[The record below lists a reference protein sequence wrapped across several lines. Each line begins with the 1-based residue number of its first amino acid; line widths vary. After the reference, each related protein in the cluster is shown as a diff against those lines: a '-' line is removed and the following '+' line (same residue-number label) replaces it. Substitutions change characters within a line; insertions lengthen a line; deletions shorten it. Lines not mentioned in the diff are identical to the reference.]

1 MLDWFACLFD
11 SLKKGVS
18 MLRSVLAVLVWGFSV
33 SAMAQMSPVGVW
45 QTIYDKEGTV
55 KSEIRI
61 VENAGVVSGKVD
73 KILDPKA
80 KQDDKCEQCTD
91 ERKDQPVL
99 GMEILRGLKKVEG
112 KDMWEGGTV
121 LDPNNGKVYK
131 ATVTPIE
138 GGKKLQMRG
147 YIGFFYRTQVWNR
160 VN

>member
-1 MLDWFACLFD
+1 
-11 SLKKGVS
+11 
-18 MLRSVLAVLVWGFSV
+18 MLRSVIAVLVCGFSV

-45 QTIYDKEGTV
+45 QTIDDKDGTV

-61 VENAGVVSGKVD
+61 VETAGVVSGKVD

-80 KQDDKCEQCTD
+80 KQDDKCVECTD
-91 ERKDQPVL
+91 ERKDQPIL
-99 GMEILRGLKKVEG
+99 GMEILRGLKKTEG
-112 KDMWEGGTV
+112 KDVWEGGNI
-121 LDPNNGKVYK
+121 LDPKNGKIYR

-147 YIGFFYRTQVWNR
+147 YIGFFYRTQIWNR

>member
-1 MLDWFACLFD
+1 
-11 SLKKGVS
+11 
-18 MLRSVLAVLVWGFSV
+18 MLRSAIVVLVCGFSV

-45 QTIYDKEGTV
+45 QTIDDKDGTV

-61 VENAGVVSGKVD
+61 VETAGVVSGKID

-80 KQDDKCEQCTD
+80 KQDDKCVECTD
-91 ERKDQPVL
+91 ERKDQPIL
-99 GMEILRGLKKVEG
+99 GMEILRGLKKTEG
-112 KDMWEGGTV
+112 KDAWEGGTI
-121 LDPNNGKVYK
+121 LDPKNGKIYK

>member
-1 MLDWFACLFD
+1 
-11 SLKKGVS
+11 
-18 MLRSVLAVLVWGFSV
+18 MLRSIIAVLVCGVSV

-45 QTIYDKEGTV
+45 QTIDDKDGTV

-61 VENAGVVSGKVD
+61 VETAGVVSGKLD

-80 KQDDKCEQCTD
+80 KQDDKCGECTD
-91 ERKDQPVL
+91 ERKDQPIL
-99 GMEILRGLKKVEG
+99 GMEIMRGLKKTEG
-112 KDMWEGGTV
+112 KDVWEGGTI
-121 LDPNNGKVYK
+121 LDPKNGKVYK

-147 YIGFFYRTQVWNR
+147 YIGFFYRTQIWNR

>member
-1 MLDWFACLFD
+1 
-11 SLKKGVS
+11 
-18 MLRSVLAVLVWGFSV
+18 MLRSVIAVLVCGLSV

-45 QTIYDKEGTV
+45 QTLDDKDGTV
-55 KSEIRI
+55 KSEVRI
-61 VENAGVVSGKVD
+61 VDNGGVVSGKID

-80 KQDDKCEQCTD
+80 KPDAKCNECTD
-91 ERKDQPVL
+91 ERKDQPIL
-99 GMEILRGLKKVEG
+99 GMEILRGLKKVDG
-112 KDMWEGGTV
+112 KDTWEGGNI

-160 VN
+160 VQ

>member
-1 MLDWFACLFD
+1 
-11 SLKKGVS
+11 
-18 MLRSVLAVLVWGFSV
+18 MLRSAIAVLAVCGFSV

-45 QTIYDKEGTV
+45 QTIDDKDGSV

-61 VENAGVVSGKVD
+61 VETAGVVSGKVD
-73 KILDPKA
+73 KIVDPKA
-80 KQDDKCEQCTD
+80 KQDDKCVECTD

-99 GMEILRGLKKVEG
+99 GMEILRGLKKAEG
-112 KDMWEGGTV
+112 KDVWEGGSV
-121 LDPNNGKVYK
+121 LDPKNGKVYK
-131 ATVTPIE
+131 ATATPIE